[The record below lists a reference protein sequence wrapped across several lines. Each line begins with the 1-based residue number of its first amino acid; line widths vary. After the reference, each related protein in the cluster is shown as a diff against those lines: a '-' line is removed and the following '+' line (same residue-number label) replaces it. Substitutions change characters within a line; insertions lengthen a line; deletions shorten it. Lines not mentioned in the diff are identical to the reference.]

1 MASADAFTLS
11 ARVPHK
17 TADEFKALADSIGL
31 SPNALIKDMIERAVA
46 GKPAL
51 PEIVTE
57 ADKAAGAAAG
67 KAQVQEAQLHV
78 PAMYGP
84 ALTLI
89 DDLMDKGYPDSE
101 IQNALTNVRRE
112 ML

>member
-1 MASADAFTLS
+1 MASSDAFTLS

-17 TADEFKALADSIGL
+17 TADEFKALADSIGM
-31 SPNALIKDMIERAVA
+31 SPNALIKDMIERSVS

-57 ADKAAGAAAG
+57 ADKVAGAEAG
-67 KAQVQEAQLHV
+67 KVQVNESQLHV

-84 ALTLI
+84 ALALI
-89 DDLMDKGYPDSE
+89 DDLMDAGYPDSE
-101 IQNALTNVRRE
+101 IQSALTTVRRE